1 MADQKTGKAM
11 KKYGLLHIG
20 KTAGTAANA
29 VIKANNDLKVGHNV
43 KCFGHKI
50 GLRDVVEQD
59 LCKRL
64 MFFIRE
70 PTARYVSAFN
80 SRLRKG
86 QPRRFSDWTMRE
98 ETAFSHFKTPNQLAE
113 ALSAEDAE
121 TRERAAAAMVAIRH
135 IRKGFEGYLES
146 VALLEQEKKRIYFIG
161 ATETFDADFAIM
173 RKIIGVSPDIELP
186 TDDVGSHRTPEGF
199 EQTISELGR
208 RNVQD
213 YYKVDYEIYNW
224 CVKRREEL
232 VPLRLA
238 ELEAKASA
246 Q

>member
-1 MADQKTGKAM
+1 MG
-11 KKYGLLHIG
+11 KYGLLHIG
-20 KTAGTAANA
+20 KTGGTAANA
-29 VIKANNDLKVGHNV
+29 VIKANNERKVGHKV
-43 KCFGHKI
+43 ACFGHKI
-50 GLRDVVEQD
+50 GLRDVAEQD
-59 LCKRL
+59 LCKKL

-70 PTARYVSAFN
+70 PTARYISAFN

-86 QPRRFSDWTMRE
+86 QPRRLSEWTMRE
-98 ETAFSHFKTPNQLAE
+98 ETAFSYFKTPNQLAE

-121 TRERAAAAMVAIRH
+121 TRERAQAAMVGIRH

-161 ATETFDADFAIM
+161 ATETFDADF
-173 RKIIGVSPDIELP
+173 KILRALVGVAPDLEVP
-186 TDDVGSHRTPEGF
+186 TDEVGSHRTPEGF
-199 EQTISELGR
+199 EKTISELGR
-208 RNVQD
+208 KNVQD

-232 VPLRLA
+232 LPLRLA
-238 ELEAKASA
+238 EIEAKAAAA